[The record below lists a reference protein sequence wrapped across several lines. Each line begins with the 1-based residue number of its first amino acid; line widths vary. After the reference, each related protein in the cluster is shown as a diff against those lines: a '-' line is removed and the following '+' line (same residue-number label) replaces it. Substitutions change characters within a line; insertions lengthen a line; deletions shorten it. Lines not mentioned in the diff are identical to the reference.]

1 MPEISALSG
10 RPVPYPWGDWGFTST
25 LSRLGWERPERK
37 VCERNSDED
46 LYLLDWARDV
56 EKVPQEP
63 LITFRRVRIRGDL
76 SSTAC
81 LGPQSP
87 LQMPG
92 SEEGTVGAAHEM
104 SRQMELKE
112 GYRATGGPP
121 KGHPKP
127 CSMALKC
134 QRCAIRSQWAWACPV
149 VWQGDFNSRCVQVH
163 QWVAPQRD
171 DLAWIP
177 VPAEACRDKHRT
189 SDAQWKPTSLI
200 PHTSRHRGDSKNLQ
214 RTMSP
219 LRKIWS
225 FRLNS

>member
-37 VCERNSDED
+37 VRERNSDED

-134 QRCAIRSQWAWACPV
+134 QRCVIRSQWAWACPI
-149 VWQGDFNSRCVQVH
+149 VWQGDFNSNVFKFISGWHHRGMTLPESQCQ
-163 QWVAPQRD
+163 QKPAGTNIEILMLNGSPR
-171 DLAWIP
+171 LLYLIP
-177 VPAEACRDKHRT
+177 VDTEVTAKTYSGPWAH
-189 SDAQWKPTSLI
+189 
-200 PHTSRHRGDSKNLQ
+200 
-214 RTMSP
+214 
-219 LRKIWS
+219 
-225 FRLNS
+225 